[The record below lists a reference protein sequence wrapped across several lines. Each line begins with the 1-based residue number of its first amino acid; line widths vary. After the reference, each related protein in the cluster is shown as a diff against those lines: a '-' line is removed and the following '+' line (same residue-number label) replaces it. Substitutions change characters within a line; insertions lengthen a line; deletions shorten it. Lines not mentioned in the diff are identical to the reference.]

1 MLKHLT
7 LISLALVLKSQA
19 AVVINEIHYNPNPSS
34 DATNEFIELHNPG
47 ATSVDISGW
56 SIDDQVELGHNA
68 VTHVFAPGTVIP
80 AGGYLVLGINNTAL
94 EAFYGITGV
103 IDWAAGELDNGDD
116 PVILRDA
123 ALEMVDFVFYDDGDT
138 GWPVAADGAG
148 PSLELINPGLDNSV
162 ATNWLASSVNDGTP
176 GAQNSVYA
184 ADALPVLAG
193 MGHSPLS
200 PTTADM
206 VTFTVT
212 ATDDNAISS
221 VTLSYTAGGPVQSVA
236 MADQG
241 GGVYSVQVGPFAE
254 GTLVEA
260 SIEALDDANQSV
272 VFPAVIGP
280 DAYHVFV
287 TDTPFDDSDIIVT
300 EIQYTDACFGGLDW
314 FELYNNTAS
323 PVDLSFWTM
332 RDDQEDHIFRFPAGT
347 LIGAGEYL
355 VVAQSVAQ
363 ITANYG
369 ITNVVG
375 DVEDGLSSGGDA
387 VRIYDVNNALVDQ
400 VYYGITSPWPG
411 APVGTG
417 PSLSLTDI
425 GLDNNQGVNWE
436 PSQAPCGTPGSAN
449 NLDTFPPLVTSAGIL
464 NPTTV
469 RVSFNEDI
477 DGTTGLAVAN
487 YTLDGN
493 PAVSATG
500 VNSTTV
506 DLDFGVVF
514 AQGTLYALG
523 ISHVEDLAGNV
534 LDTVSFTLSYYQPGA
549 IVINEVMQ
557 NPLAVIDENGE
568 WLELYNPNNFTVN
581 LRGWVL
587 TDDGTDNHTI
597 SPDAD
602 LLVAPGAFLVLGR
615 STDTGINGN
624 TPVDYAY
631 GTEYT
636 LGNGDDE
643 IVLLSGLYEIDR
655 INYDNGA
662 TFPDPNG
669 YSMEL
674 IAPALDNFQG
684 ANWQTALA
692 SATYGAGDRGTPGA
706 VNSVSTLEAPLV
718 SIVYAGGQAQL
729 GWSAVDTATSYRIE
743 AAAGLGQAFA
753 PVATVSGTS
762 YSVVINP
769 LQPVQVFRVIALR

>member
-280 DAYHVFV
+280 DHRKR
-287 TDTPFDDSDIIVT
+287 
-300 EIQYTDACFGGLDW
+300 L
-314 FELYNNTAS
+314 
-323 PVDLSFWTM
+323 
-332 RDDQEDHIFRFPAGT
+332 
-347 LIGAGEYL
+347 
-355 VVAQSVAQ
+355 
-363 ITANYG
+363 
-369 ITNVVG
+369 
-375 DVEDGLSSGGDA
+375 
-387 VRIYDVNNALVDQ
+387 
-400 VYYGITSPWPG
+400 
-411 APVGTG
+411 
-417 PSLSLTDI
+417 
-425 GLDNNQGVNWE
+425 
-436 PSQAPCGTPGSAN
+436 
-449 NLDTFPPLVTSAGIL
+449 
-464 NPTTV
+464 
-469 RVSFNEDI
+469 
-477 DGTTGLAVAN
+477 
-487 YTLDGN
+487 
-493 PAVSATG
+493 
-500 VNSTTV
+500 
-506 DLDFGVVF
+506 
-514 AQGTLYALG
+514 
-523 ISHVEDLAGNV
+523 
-534 LDTVSFTLSYYQPGA
+534 
-549 IVINEVMQ
+549 
-557 NPLAVIDENGE
+557 
-568 WLELYNPNNFTVN
+568 
-581 LRGWVL
+581 
-587 TDDGTDNHTI
+587 
-597 SPDAD
+597 
-602 LLVAPGAFLVLGR
+602 
-615 STDTGINGN
+615 
-624 TPVDYAY
+624 
-631 GTEYT
+631 
-636 LGNGDDE
+636 
-643 IVLLSGLYEIDR
+643 
-655 INYDNGA
+655 
-662 TFPDPNG
+662 
-669 YSMEL
+669 
-674 IAPALDNFQG
+674 
-684 ANWQTALA
+684 
-692 SATYGAGDRGTPGA
+692 
-706 VNSVSTLEAPLV
+706 
-718 SIVYAGGQAQL
+718 
-729 GWSAVDTATSYRIE
+729 
-743 AAAGLGQAFA
+743 
-753 PVATVSGTS
+753 
-762 YSVVINP
+762 
-769 LQPVQVFRVIALR
+769 